1 MSGDRIGE
9 LLVRQ
14 KLISL
19 QQLRKAQEEQRKNGT
34 SLGYALAKMGFVSD
48 QQITDFLSQQYR
60 VQAVDLREY
69 EIDREV
75 LKLIPKEIAERHKV
89 LPVSRAGSSLI
100 VAMADPSNLHAIDD
114 IKFTTGY
121 NVEPVVASE
130 ASITE
135 AIERYYAQE
144 TNISYDEIMEGFDE
158 GEIEFAEESM
168 DEGVLDLARAS
179 EDAPVVR
186 LCNAILLSAI
196 KKGASDIHIEPY
208 EKVLRVRYRIDGVLH
223 DEMHPPMKLKNA
235 IASRLKI
242 MASLD
247 IAERR
252 LPQDG
257 RIKLKLGKGREMDFR
272 VNALPTIWLRDLRR
286 LLDWQSALD

>member
-19 QQLRKAQEEQRKNGT
+19 QQLRKAQEEQRREGT

-48 QQITDFLSQQYR
+48 KQITEFLSQQYR

-69 EIDREV
+69 EIDPEV
-75 LKLIPKEIAERHKV
+75 LKLIPHEMCERHRI

-100 VAMADPSNLHAIDD
+100 VAMADPSNLNAIDD

-130 ASITE
+130 AAIME
-135 AIERYYAQE
+135 AIDRYYNQE

-158 GEIEFAEESM
+158 TEIEFAE
-168 DEGVLDLARAS
+168 DDGDGEGLDLERGS
-179 EDAPVVR
+179 VEDQVVR
-186 LCNAILLSAI
+186 LFQS
-196 KKGASDIHIEPY
+196 
-208 EKVLRVRYRIDGVLH
+208 VLV
-223 DEMHPPMKLKNA
+223 
-235 IASRLKI
+235 IAL
-242 MASLD
+242 
-247 IAERR
+247 
-252 LPQDG
+252 
-257 RIKLKLGKGREMDFR
+257 
-272 VNALPTIWLRDLRR
+272 
-286 LLDWQSALD
+286 